1 MNPSPQYQRTGTSIS
16 SVNLN
21 SLNTI
26 SLRQCPF
33 WREGA
38 STELTTKPSSA
49 IKDTDFIFENAP
61 VRVMCNRNCPEIQLV
76 GLKLGPFEEG
86 KEYEI
91 QYWIANELERAGI
104 ARFRDEEL
112 LDTRKLDKILWKEKV
127 QQARQVSHVEEDFYP
142 RLRRFL
148 SRLKKGANSSPEKN
162 AEYRKAEAVTQD
174 IINIRL
180 RKIVALASS
189 PEQTNEI
196 LNDLAKEERTLYN
209 HLYAIINE
217 WKTNITRETS
227 QQ

>member
-1 MNPSPQYQRTGTSIS
+1 LTGT
-16 SVNLN
+16 
-21 SLNTI
+21 
-26 SLRQCPF
+26 Q
-33 WREGA
+33 
-38 STELTTKPSSA
+38 STA
-49 IKDTDFIFENAP
+49 IGDSDFVFENTP

-86 KEYEI
+86 KEYEV

-112 LDTRKLDKILWKEKV
+112 LDTRKLDRILWNEKAL
-127 QQARQVSHVEEDFYP
+127 QARQMSHVEEDFYP

-148 SRLKKGANSSPEKN
+148 SRLKKGANSSPERN
-162 AEYRKAEAVTQD
+162 AEYRKAEAVARD

-209 HLYAIINE
+209 HLYMIINE
-217 WKTNITRETS
+217 WKTKITNATNES
-227 QQ
+227 

>member
-1 MNPSPQYQRTGTSIS
+1 MG
-16 SVNLN
+16 
-21 SLNTI
+21 
-26 SLRQCPF
+26 QCLSGEKEQF
-33 WREGA
+33 TQLTA
-38 STELTTKPSSA
+38 KQSTA
-49 IKDTDFIFENAP
+49 IRDSDFVFENTP

-127 QQARQVSHVEEDFYP
+127 QQARQVSHIEEDFYP

-148 SRLKKGANSSPEKN
+148 SRLKKGANSSPERN
-162 AEYRKAEAVTQD
+162 AEYRKAEAVAQD

-209 HLYAIINE
+209 RLYTIINE
-217 WKTNITRETS
+217 WKTSIAKETNEP
-227 QQ
+227 

>member
-1 MNPSPQYQRTGTSIS
+1 MTAKQ
-16 SVNLN
+16 
-21 SLNTI
+21 
-26 SLRQCPF
+26 
-33 WREGA
+33 
-38 STELTTKPSSA
+38 STA
-49 IKDTDFIFENAP
+49 IGDSDFVFENTP
-61 VRVMCNRNCPEIQLV
+61 VRVMCNRNCPEIRLV

-86 KEYEI
+86 KEYEV

-148 SRLKKGANSSPEKN
+148 SRLKKGANSSPERN
-162 AEYRKAEAVTQD
+162 AEYRKAEAVAQD

-196 LNDLAKEERTLYN
+196 LNDLAKEERRLYN
-209 HLYAIINE
+209 RLYAIVDE
-217 WKTNITRETS
+217 WKTNIARVTNEP
-227 QQ
+227 

>member
-1 MNPSPQYQRTGTSIS
+1 MG
-16 SVNLN
+16 
-21 SLNTI
+21 
-26 SLRQCPF
+26 QC
-33 WREGA
+33 RSGEKEQLIQLTA
-38 STELTTKPSSA
+38 KQSTA
-49 IKDTDFIFENAP
+49 IGDSDFVFENTP

-91 QYWIANELERAGI
+91 QYWIANELERVGI

-127 QQARQVSHVEEDFYP
+127 QQARQVSHIEEDFYP

-148 SRLKKGANSSPEKN
+148 SRLKKGANSSPERN
-162 AEYRKAEAVTQD
+162 AEYRKAEAVAQD

-209 HLYAIINE
+209 RLYTIISE
-217 WKTNITRETS
+217 WKTNITKETNEF
-227 QQ
+227 